1 MSLWFPPIWTLPQ
14 SYLYLYVHVVFLK
27 MYISEL
33 VEILWTYFVSSLRT
47 AVAKEGP
54 ACFSFRTF
62 VLRSIQAKPE
72 KALISLFEACA
83 QETTLP
89 LGSGL
94 LFVWSS
100 PGLWCSQNIL
110 DWGCG
115 GCAQRCSVFIHRAG
129 CWAHICA
136 AGGWMAERT
145 EGSVHSRVFCKNEL
159 PEVRKRKMNIP
170 Y

>member
-33 VEILWTYFVSSLRT
+33 VEILWTYFVSSLRM
-47 AVAKEGP
+47 AGAKEGL

-94 LFVWSS
+94 LLVWSS
-100 PGLWCSQNIL
+100 PGSGALGTSRTEA
-110 DWGCG
+110 G
-115 GCAQRCSVFIHRAG
+115 GCAQRCSVFIYRARG
-129 CWAHICA
+129 WAQICA
-136 AGGWMAERT
+136 AGGWVAERT
-145 EGSVHSRVFCKNEL
+145 EGSVNSRVFCKSEV